1 MNPASTVSHRKADGM
16 ELTSDLLVNS
26 LLALGAAALVTT
38 LWLWPRLARQRPLP
52 VLGRIGLLTVTQAC
66 VLAVLALSVNNSFGF
81 YTSWDDLLNPGG
93 AKLALTSNE
102 NHKGG
107 TPVSDELV
115 QPTNEGGLEQ
125 VSNLPKGA
133 PEQVGKVE
141 SVRVTGRETGFSDQ
155 MFVYLPPEY
164 FDPKFALVRF
174 PIVLAIAGFPGTTLN
189 LVKELPVIQT
199 AVELQKAGKMPPTI
213 VVLARPTVAPPRDTE
228 CVDVPGGA
236 RTETWFVKD
245 VPEALLST
253 YRIGRSAGSWGVLGY
268 STGGSC
274 AMRLAMRFPNV
285 YGNAAGL
292 HGDFTVRQDPYTGGD
307 LFNGDKK
314 LAQQHDLGWRLQN
327 LPAPALNLLV
337 VSTRKESDYPQT
349 AQFVEQAT
357 QVEAANPHFK
367 VESLYLD
374 DGGHNFDSWVRELPA
389 SLEWVGTHLG

>member
-1 MNPASTVSHRKADGM
+1 M

-52 VLGRIGLLTVTQAC
+52 VLGRIGLLTVTQAA

-107 TPVSDELV
+107 TPVSDALV
-115 QPTNEGGLEQ
+115 QPTNEGGLET
-125 VSNLPKGA
+125 VTDLPKGP
-133 PEQVGKVE
+133 PEEAGKVE
-141 SVRVTGRETGFSDQ
+141 SVRVTGKETGLSDQ

-174 PIVLAIAGFPGTTLN
+174 PVLMTIAGFPGTTLN
-189 LVKELPVIQT
+189 LMKELPVVRT
-199 AVELQKAGKMPPTI
+199 AAELQKTGKMPPTI
-213 VVLARPTVAPPRDTE
+213 VVLARPTVAPPRNTE
-228 CVDVPGGA
+228 CVDVPGGP
-236 RTETWFVKD
+236 RTESWFVKD
-245 VPEALLST
+245 VPEALRTT
-253 YRIGRSAGSWGVLGY
+253 YRTGRTAGSWAVFGY

-285 YGNAAGL
+285 YGSAVGL
-292 HGDFTVRQDPYTGGD
+292 HGDFTVHEDQFTGGS
-307 LFNGDKK
+307 LFNGDKA
-314 LAQQHDLGWRLQN
+314 LAQQSDLSWRLQN
-327 LPAPALNLLV
+327 LPAPPLSMLV

-349 AQFVEQAT
+349 VRFVEQAQ
-357 QVEAANPHFK
+357 QVAAANPQFS

-389 SLEWVGTHLG
+389 SLEWVGAHLG